1 VAEFDVEMPEELRG
15 GAYADGAV
23 VWHTPH
29 EFTIDFFAADGPPGD
44 ESEVI
49 PSRVTARVR
58 IPVTLIFDLIR
69 ELNDSMTIYER
80 AYGEIRGIDE
90 SGSG

>member
-1 VAEFDVEMPEELRG
+1 MHIPDALLG
-15 GAYADGAV
+15 GAYASGAM

-29 EFTIDFFAADGPPGD
+29 EFTIDFFASDAPPGD
-44 ESEVI
+44 DPDMI
-49 PSRVTARVR
+49 PSSVTARVR

-69 ELNDSMTIYER
+69 ELNESMTRYER
-80 AYGEIRGIDE
+80 AYGEIRGIDP